1 LKDEIFLGNL
11 RGLLKQGRWSLNLTE
26 ATALVQIF
34 QEVDRR
40 LDPQMKVVDTEP
52 IKQNKK
58 KTKTRKQR

>member
-40 LDPQMKVVDTEP
+40 LDPQMKVVDTGP